1 MYILIAL
8 LSKNAGWEVGGAA
21 SPFWRLLARGR
32 GKASFGRRRL
42 DPLCLLS
49 LPPARGSLGQTE
61 ADHQQK
67 RPPDTT
73 PQGLT
78 HISHAQKKWQKREG
92 RIFWQAFLASKKM

>member
-49 LPPARGSLGQTE
+49 LPPPAAALDGRRLTTKKKSAR
-61 ADHQQK
+61 HN
-67 RPPDTT
+67 

-78 HISHAQKKWQKREG
+78 HTSHAQKKWQKREG
-92 RIFWQAFLASKKM
+92 GIFWQAFLASKKM